1 MQELERIEGTVE
13 NVIFRN
19 KETGYAVLEIESDG
33 ELITAVGEL
42 SGLYEGEHVTL
53 HGYFREHSSFGMQF
67 RTEAYESDLPET
79 VGAVRRYLAS
89 GALPHIGP
97 AMAQKIVDAFGADT
111 LEVLAT
117 DQERLGKLKGFSLRK
132 AKEVQ
137 AEFQN
142 IFGVKEAIAYLNSLG
157 LSAAAAVA
165 LYRHYGP
172 DTVSMISENPYL
184 LCGYPA
190 QLPFEQVD
198 RIAGERCME
207 YDSDERVEAG
217 ILHILRHNLQNGHSC
232 LPRAKLIPTAAGFLR
247 LEPDRVEER
256 LSNLVEQETLAF
268 DEETDMIFL
277 PDLYRAE
284 RDIAFELRSRAT
296 APVAEDSA
304 ANHCIDRI
312 EISNGI
318 TYAPLQRD
326 AIRAALK
333 YRVLVLTG
341 GPGTGKTTAV
351 NGMIEAFEQQ
361 GDRVALTAPTGRA
374 AKRLAELT
382 GRKAS
387 TIHRLLEVDYNDS
400 GLVRFLHNEKNKLRC
415 DAVIIDEMSMVDSV
429 LFESLLRA
437 LRPSCRI
444 IMVGDEDQLPSVG
457 AGNVLGSIISSG
469 VVPCVRLKEIF
480 RQAAESSIV
489 SNAHRI
495 VSGQDI
501 IPGGFEDDFF
511 FLEEHDSDACVRL
524 ICDLVA
530 RRLPAAYGY
539 DPAEDIQVLCPSRIG
554 PLGTQALNAAL
565 QQRVNPPAEGKP
577 QMELR
582 ERVFRT
588 GDKVMQVRNNYDI
601 PYTGADG
608 KEDGAGAFNGDMGIV
623 ERVNPRDGT
632 VCVRSEDRYFVYPRE
647 HLRELETAYAV
658 SIHKAQGSEFPAVI
672 IPLLDVPPK
681 LCYRNLLY
689 TGVTR
694 ARNLCILVGSRAQAA
709 AMIANAKR
717 NLRFCGLADFL
728 RRKDL

>member
-1 MQELERIEGTVE
+1 MQELERIDGVVE

-19 KETGYAVLEIESDG
+19 KETGYAVLEIETDG

-42 SGLYEGEHVTL
+42 SGLYEGERVTL
-53 HGYFREHSSFGMQF
+53 HGFFREHSSFGMQF
-67 RTEAYESDLPET
+67 RVEAYESDLPET

-97 AMAQKIVDAFGADT
+97 AMAQRIVDAFGADT

-117 DQERLGKLKGFSLRK
+117 EPERLGALKGFSLKK

-142 IFGVKEAIAYLNSLG
+142 IFGVREAIAYLTGLG
-157 LSAAAAVA
+157 LSSSAAVA
-165 LYRHYGP
+165 LYRHFGP

-184 LCGYPA
+184 LCGYPTH
-190 QLPFEQVD
+190 LPFEQAD
-198 RIAGERCME
+198 RIAGDRCME

-232 LPRAKLIPTAAGFLR
+232 LPRAKLLPTAAAFLR
-247 LEPDRVEER
+247 LEEDRVEER
-256 LSNLVEQETLAF
+256 LNRMLEEEELAF
-268 DEETDMIFL
+268 DEQIGMIFL

-284 RDIAFELRSRAT
+284 KTIAFELRSRAII
-296 APVAEDSA
+296 PVSEDA
-304 ANHCIDRI
+304 AADRSIDRI
-312 EISNGI
+312 EQINGI
-318 TYAPLQRD
+318 TYAPLQRE
-326 AIRAALK
+326 AIRSALK

-387 TIHRLLEVDYNDS
+387 TIHRLLEVDYNES
-400 GLVRFLHNEKNKLRC
+400 GLVRFIHNEKNKLRC
-415 DAVIIDEMSMVDSV
+415 DVIIIDEMSMVDSL
-429 LFESLLRA
+429 LFESLLCA

-457 AGNVLGSIISSG
+457 AGNVLGGVIASG
-469 VVPCVRLKEIF
+469 VIPCVRLTEIF
-480 RQAAESSIV
+480 RQAAQSAIV

-501 IPGGFEDDFF
+501 VPGGFEDDFF
-511 FLEEHDSDACVRL
+511 FLEQNDSNACVRL

-539 DPAEDIQVLCPSRIG
+539 HPAEDIQVLCPSRIG

-565 QQRVNPPAEGKP
+565 QQWVNPPAPDKP
-577 QMELR
+577 QLDLR
-582 ERVFRT
+582 ERVFRV

-623 ERVNPRDGT
+623 ENIGTRDGT
-632 VCVRSEDRYFVYPRE
+632 VCVRSEERHYVYPRE

-717 NLRFCGLADFL
+717 NLRFCAIADFL
-728 RRKDL
+728 RRKEI